1 MLIAPFH
8 KGIFIMGLNLE
19 RNLTSK
25 IVSVKTQK
33 RKNKSKTK
41 RKSTACTFA
50 TSNAFLALKP
60 LGHTENL
67 AILHVML
74 KLSFVTKLG
83 SRFLLKRILL
93 TSLYFITSCYIGT
106 VIQLHLKQKTY
117 YLLHYTFYDLLR
129 NVNAYLRRDIESSPS
144 QIFRQGCAV
153 LA

>member
-1 MLIAPFH
+1 MLITPFH
-8 KGIFIMGLNLE
+8 KGIFTMGLNLE

-33 RKNKSKTK
+33 RKNKTK
-41 RKSTACTFA
+41 RKSIVCTFA

-83 SRFLLKRILL
+83 YSFLIKQILL
-93 TSLYFITSCYIGT
+93 TSLYFIISCYIVIG
-106 VIQLHLKQKTY
+106 IQLKLKQQSYYSLHYNFY
-117 YLLHYTFYDLLR
+117 YLFLI
-129 NVNAYLRRDIESSPS
+129 VNAYI
-144 QIFRQGCAV
+144 RQ
-153 LA
+153 